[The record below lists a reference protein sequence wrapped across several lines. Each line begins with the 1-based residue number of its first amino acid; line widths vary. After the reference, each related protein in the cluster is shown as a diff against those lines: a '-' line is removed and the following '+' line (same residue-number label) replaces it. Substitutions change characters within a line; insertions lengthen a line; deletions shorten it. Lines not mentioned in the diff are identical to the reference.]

1 MAKRRDMKLKKI
13 AVLSLAALLALAGTG
28 CGVKKGEGD
37 TETTASAQEGERKQ
51 PDSYGTAT
59 LGEYKGIELPEAD
72 TAVTDAEVEEQIKTN
87 LTFSPDVTAV
97 TDRPVKEGDTVNI
110 DYKGTKDGVAF
121 DGGSAEGFDLVIGSH
136 RFIDGFEEGLVGHSI
151 GETVT
156 LNLTFPEDYK
166 SEELKG
172 QAVVFEV
179 KINAISVST
188 PAQLTD
194 EWVVKQGLEGV
205 ITVDQYRAY
214 IRENMEVQR
223 KQAAENQDRYNAL
236 MTIMDSS
243 TFELNQEALDYEF
256 NTSMDNVEKQVS
268 AQGTNVAEYAA
279 AYGMTEDQL
288 KDQLKSQAENY
299 AKQMVTVSTIFD
311 KEKME
316 LTDADYNYIVELNGG
331 QATKEELVEQYG
343 EKEVENTAKTYKVLQ
358 FIIDNAKRVKETQAE
373 STPAQGAAETSTTA
387 AQ

>member
-1 MAKRRDMKLKKI
+1 MKLKKI

-110 DYKGTKDGVAF
+110 DYKGTKDGAAF

-268 AQGTNVAEYAA
+268 AQGINVAEYAA

>member
-1 MAKRRDMKLKKI
+1 MKLKKI

-268 AQGTNVAEYAA
+268 AQGISVAEYAA

>member
-1 MAKRRDMKLKKI
+1 M
-13 AVLSLAALLALAGTG
+13 
-28 CGVKKGEGD
+28 
-37 TETTASAQEGERKQ
+37 
-51 PDSYGTAT
+51 
-59 LGEYKGIELPEAD
+59 
-72 TAVTDAEVEEQIKTN
+72 
-87 LTFSPDVTAV
+87 
-97 TDRPVKEGDTVNI
+97 
-110 DYKGTKDGVAF
+110 
-121 DGGSAEGFDLVIGSH
+121 
-136 RFIDGFEEGLVGHSI
+136 
-151 GETVT
+151 
-156 LNLTFPEDYK
+156 
-166 SEELKG
+166 
-172 QAVVFEV
+172 
-179 KINAISVST
+179 
-188 PAQLTD
+188 
-194 EWVVKQGLEGV
+194 
-205 ITVDQYRAY
+205 DQYRAY
-214 IRENMEVQR
+214 IRENIEVQR

-268 AQGTNVAEYAA
+268 AQGINVAEYAA

>member
-1 MAKRRDMKLKKI
+1 MKLKKI

-268 AQGTNVAEYAA
+268 AQGINVAEYAA

>member
-1 MAKRRDMKLKKI
+1 MKLKKI